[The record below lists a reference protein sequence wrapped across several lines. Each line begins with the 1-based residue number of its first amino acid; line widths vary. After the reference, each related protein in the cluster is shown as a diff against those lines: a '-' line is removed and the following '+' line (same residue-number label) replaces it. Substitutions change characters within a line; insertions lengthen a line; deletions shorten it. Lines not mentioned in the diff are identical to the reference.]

1 MGIYHTVLAGWGNLG
16 GWKGDR
22 EFYALRWGFATVLAG
37 WGDLGGWKGDGEFYA
52 LRWGFATL
60 GEGTDRR
67 SDGRSD
73 IRKFGH
79 SDLNYPPVL

>member
-1 MGIYHTVLAGWGNLG
+1 MWAGW
-16 GWKGDR
+16 D
-22 EFYALRWGFATVLAG
+22 
-37 WGDLGGWKGDGEFYA
+37 DLGGWKGDGEFYA